1 MGVSRPQA
9 TKPFESMDF
18 PRSVHIPSMPI
29 SGAFKTPVVAS
40 QSRTVS
46 SSEPEASTLPSD
58 EKPTAVTLLLWP
70 LSVCLQAP
78 VVVPQSRT
86 VLSHEPE
93 AGTLPSGEKA
103 IV

>member
-1 MGVSRPQA
+1 MASNACFQA
-9 TKPFESMDF
+9 
-18 PRSVHIPSMPI
+18 PS
-29 SGAFKTPVVAS
+29 VAS

>member
-40 QSRTVS
+40 QSRTDLS
-46 SSEPEASTLPSD
+46 CEPEASILLSG
-58 EKPTAVTLLLWP
+58 EKPTAETLPLWP
-70 LSVCLQAP
+70 QTPASKPLV
-78 VVVPQSRT
+78 
-86 VLSHEPE
+86 
-93 AGTLPSGEKA
+93 
-103 IV
+103 